1 MFHVENLLGTS
12 NVRCRVAASSRKR
25 VIQYIAEMMATSSV
39 NTDQL
44 FDALMNRERLGST
57 GLGDGVAIPHCRVAC
72 SEIQAACITL
82 AEPIDYEAAD
92 GQPVDLLFVLVVP
105 EDEHNAHLE
114 ALAVLA
120 ETFAEAANREALR
133 ACASDDA
140 LLARITEQLR
150 RPEPNSQTA

>member
-1 MFHVENLLGTS
+1 MFHVEKLLGTE
-12 NVRCRVAASSRKR
+12 NVRCRVDASSRKR
-25 VIQYIAEMMATSSV
+25 IIQYIAEMMATSTV
-39 NTDQL
+39 NADQL

-72 SEIQAACITL
+72 REMQAACLSL
-82 AEPIDYEAAD
+82 ADPIDYEAAD

-120 ETFAEAANREALR
+120 ETFADAANREALR
-133 ACASDDA
+133 SCASDDA